1 MNSSALTLNTQA
13 SALKRTEAPYLRL
26 EIAQNV
32 PAVVPMTAVREV
44 LQLPLKRLTPI
55 PHMPPYAL
63 GLMYRHA
70 QVLWA
75 IDLARFL
82 SLGTIDP
89 RVSDQTLVALRVG
102 TLSFAIAVHQ
112 VQGTT
117 WLDPDE
123 IQPAMRYTNPAI
135 TPYLNGCT
143 LKDQEV
149 LLVIDTEAIVQS
161 TASESY
167 LPNL

>member
-1 MNSSALTLNTQA
+1 VNSSALTLNSQLAPTQRA
-13 SALKRTEAPYLRL
+13 ETPYLKL
-26 EIAQNV
+26 EIAPQV
-32 PAVVPMTAVREV
+32 PAVVPMSVVREV
-44 LQLPLKRLTPI
+44 IQLPLKRLTPI

-82 SLGTIDP
+82 SLGTLDP
-89 RVSDQTLVALRVG
+89 RVYDQTFVVLRVG
-102 TLSFAIAVHQ
+102 AISFAIGVHQ

-117 WLDPDE
+117 WLLTEE

-149 LLVIDTEAIVQS
+149 LLVIDIEAIVQS

-167 LPNL
+167 VPNA